1 MGDLI
6 GVLMD
11 TIHPLISAAR
21 AAAEIPAETAD
32 RRGYAAR
39 AAALLETARNGTA
52 GDAAAQATPGGHMHR
67 AVAELLGLDERFFGG
82 SAIDCAT
89 HDMLVHTDAGGVKRL
104 EIKTA
109 TLEDGRNSHLC
120 NAGGAPYNM
129 HLAAC
134 LGRIGGE
141 IEWLLMSA
149 AELREFATKRKDGG
163 WGLNITPRRAERWR
177 EDGTILGLEAGW
189 EKLLALPDSPRSR

>member
-1 MGDLI
+1 
-6 GVLMD
+6 MD
-11 TIHPLISAAR
+11 TIHPVIAAAR
-21 AAAEIPAETAD
+21 AAAEIPAEAAD
-32 RRGYAAR
+32 RRGYAAL
-39 AAALLETARNGTA
+39 AAAKLETARNGTS

-67 AVAELLGLDERFFGG
+67 AVAELLSLDERFVGG
-82 SAIDCAT
+82 SGIDCAT

-109 TLEDGRNSHLC
+109 TLETGRNAHLS
-120 NAGGAPYNM
+120 NAGGAPHHM

-149 AELREFATKRKDGG
+149 AELRAFATKRKDGG
-163 WGLNITPRRAERWR
+163 WGLNITPRRTKRWR
-177 EDGTILGLEAGW
+177 EDGTVLSLEAGW
-189 EKLLALPDSPRSR
+189 EKLLALPESRRGR